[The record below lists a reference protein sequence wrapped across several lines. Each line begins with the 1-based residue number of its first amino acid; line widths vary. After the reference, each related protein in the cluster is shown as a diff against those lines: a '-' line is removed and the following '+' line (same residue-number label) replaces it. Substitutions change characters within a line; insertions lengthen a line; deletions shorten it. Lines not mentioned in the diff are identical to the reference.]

1 MPLEQRV
8 VEPIC
13 ISRGTLPLDAQGS
26 LAIPIPNELE
36 CVTNG
41 SLANVI
47 RELSSLSRY
56 AEDVFGGIVT
66 EMGRMITRST
76 GLQGRI
82 DRLGIQVTQ
91 LDSSVEE
98 VSIHDL
104 HLKKPFKSSSS
115 YDQQVV
121 SRSTI
126 PSSLLDQYKLCD
138 KPPPLSKLNVYR
150 DDKKDGLKFY
160 TDPGYF
166 FELWRQEMLQM
177 SEREAIRAANKKPGH
192 RGSSSSTKTPPNGS
206 IKDAG
211 HHSMTNN
218 HAAAALTATTN
229 RSKKPRQPANTRERY
244 QMQAAQQEFLP
255 GVNASSNSHP
265 SSSNHLLQQQQQQQ
279 HHSQQQNG
287 GIYTTAGAYGTLQR
301 PNSLEI
307 SQYINENPY
316 LVHQMQQQKQ
326 QHPLHPDQF
335 QGQSYPYGNN
345 NIQQQHQQMDYMNNK
360 VNHQGDYAAQMT
372 QNTPPVSLQQQHQQ
386 HTPPQ
391 NQSTPNRKSGSTPGS
406 RPSQPPPAPPSNA
419 SSNSSSGQGTPT
431 GTPSR
436 GSRGNSVPRDVLP
449 PPPPPP
455 MPEYPLTGHQGI
467 LGVVN
472 GDFSEQSLPPPPS
485 SQASKT
491 NGQQSLQMQQMI
503 PDANNVH
510 NNNMSHNRQLNA
522 SQVSAPP
529 PPPPLPSDLGIEG
542 NSSQSTNNS
551 SLPPSFAQ
559 QIQAKHSQLQPPKVS
574 TANRVLP
581 QHLMAQSTDTR
592 SSLLAAIREG
602 IKLRRVEDHK
612 QKEVERS
619 APCNDVA
626 SILARRVPQELS
638 DSDSEE
644 DGGGGGNNSGFESDA
659 WDDS

>member
-8 VEPIC
+8 IEPIC

-41 SLANVI
+41 TLANVI

-56 AEDVFGGIVT
+56 AEDVFGGILT
-66 EMGRMITRST
+66 EMGKYITRT
-76 GLQGRI
+76 TTLQGRI
-82 DRLGIQVTQ
+82 DRLGIKVTQ

-121 SRSTI
+121 SRSSI

-160 TDPGYF
+160 TDPNYF
-166 FELWRQEMLQM
+166 FELWKQEMLQM
-177 SEREAIRAANKKPGH
+177 SEHVRQSSKKPGH
-192 RGSSSSTKTPPNGS
+192 RASSSSNKTPPNGVV
-206 IKDAG
+206 KDYSGSNGNPHAG
-211 HHSMTNN
+211 M
-218 HAAAALTATTN
+218 TATTN
-229 RSKKPRQPANTRERY
+229 RTKKPRQPANTRERY

-255 GVNASSNSHP
+255 GVHGVQATSHV
-265 SSSNHLLQQQQQQQ
+265 
-279 HHSQQQNG
+279 NG
-287 GIYTTAGAYGTLQR
+287 GIYTTAGAYGTIQR

-307 SQYINENPY
+307 NQYMENPY
-316 LVHQMQQQKQ
+316 GIHPSMMNQQQQ
-326 QHPLHPDQF
+326 QQQRHSQQPDQ
-335 QGQSYPYGNN
+335 YGYSNN
-345 NIQQQHQQMDYMNNK
+345 NMQNHLQQQQNYMNNK
-360 VNHQGDYAAQMT
+360 ANQGDYG
-372 QNTPPVSLQQQHQQ
+372 HIQ
-386 HTPPQ
+386 HTPPSQ
-391 NQSTPNRKSGSTPGS
+391 QTPQSTPKRTSTPGS
-406 RPSQPPPAPPSNA
+406 RPNQPPPAPPSNP

-436 GSRGNSVPRDVLP
+436 GNSRGNSMAREVLP

-455 MPEYPLTGHQGI
+455 MPGNAYEQQGI

-472 GDFSEQSLPPPPS
+472 GGQVIMSESLPPPPS
-485 SQASKT
+485 TAQAKT
-491 NGQQSLQMQQMI
+491 NGLQHSI
-503 PDANNVH
+503 PENN
-510 NNNMSHNRQLNA
+510 NRQLN
-522 SQVSAPP
+522 SVTSPP
-529 PPPPLPSDLGIEG
+529 PPPPLPSDSLGC
-542 NSSQSTNNS
+542 SSNQSNNA
-551 SLPPSFAQ
+551 PPSFAQ
-559 QIQAKHSQLQPPKVS
+559 QIQAKHSQLQPPKKVS
-574 TANRVLP
+574 TANRLLP
-581 QHLMAQSTDTR
+581 QHLVQDTR
-592 SSLLAAIREG
+592 SSLLASIREG
-602 IKLRRVEDHK
+602 IKLRKVEHHK

-638 DSDSEE
+638 DSESE
-644 DGGGGGNNSGFESDA
+644 GGNNSGFESDA
-659 WDDS
+659 WEDS